1 MRETRVP
8 MNAEATVVLPSI
20 DDAGELLETTLRHS
34 PADETEIVWLGVRRG
49 RGLREAGGARA
60 SLHAGATAL
69 VRVLDRGR
77 MGSYRTG
84 ESDAG
89 ALADAVRQ
97 AIAQSRVKEPL
108 PGLPHLPCDET
119 PLAEMPALH
128 DSELASWSPA
138 DAEAWLSS
146 LPADGLIAEL
156 RWAEA
161 TVLVANS
168 RGLHRRARVTGAELA
183 VRHAAG
189 PGGGRAVHAART
201 LRAVAANDVLDR
213 ARERHGSDRSDD
225 LPAEPRAIILAPE
238 ASCALADLLNRVALS
253 ATAYSEGASLLR
265 EHLGIQVFDR
275 AVDVWD
281 DGTDP
286 VGLAFPFDLE
296 GTAKRPVALISKG
309 TPRTPALDQ
318 RQAAQLGLPPTGCS
332 ISGNDALAL
341 NLIVARGEASDSDLL
356 AAGEGGLWV
365 GWLEEVECSD
375 SQRLEFRALARGVRH
390 VRGGALAEA
399 APDALWRDSLLRLL
413 SERPLLG
420 ASRGLRL
427 SRDGYLGGILAPAMA
442 VAPGLLQPLDG
453 SSVQRTKT
461 RV

>member
-1 MRETRVP
+1 MT
-8 MNAEATVVLPSI
+8 AEPTVALPSI
-20 DDAGELLETTLRHS
+20 DDAGELLGDVLRRS
-34 PADETEIVWLGVRRG
+34 PADETEIVWLGMRRG
-49 RGLREAGGARA
+49 RGLRDASGAKASLQAGG
-60 SLHAGATAL
+60 TAL

-119 PLAEMPALH
+119 PLATMPVLH
-128 DSELASWSPA
+128 DAELASWSPA

-146 LPADGLIAEL
+146 LPAEGLTAEL
-156 RWAEA
+156 QWTEA

-168 RGLHRRARVTGAELA
+168 RGLHRRARVTAVELVA
-183 VRHAAG
+183 RHPAG
-189 PGGGRAVHAART
+189 PGGGRAENAART
-201 LRAVAANDVLDR
+201 LQAVAANEVLDR
-213 ARERHGSDRSDD
+213 ARARHGPERSDD

-253 ATAYSEGASLLR
+253 ATAYSEGTSLLR

-275 AVDVWD
+275 VVDVRD

-286 VGLAFPFDLE
+286 AGLAFPFDLE

-318 RQAAQLGLPPTGCS
+318 RQAARLGLPPTGCS
-332 ISGNDALAL
+332 ISGDDALAM
-341 NLIVARGEASDSDLL
+341 NLVVAPGQASDGDLL
-356 AAGEGGLWV
+356 AAGDGGLWV
-365 GWLEEVECSD
+365 GWLEGIECTD
-375 SQRLEFRALARGVRH
+375 SQRLEFRALARGVRC
-390 VRGGALAEA
+390 VRGGQLAEA

-420 ASRGLRL
+420 VSRGLRL

-442 VAPGLLQPLDG
+442 VAPGLLQPLEG
-453 SSVQRTKT
+453 SPVQRTKT

>member
-1 MRETRVP
+1 MT
-8 MNAEATVVLPSI
+8 AEPTVALPSI
-20 DDAGELLETTLRHS
+20 DDAGELLGDVLRRS
-34 PADETEIVWLGVRRG
+34 PADETEIVWLGMRRG
-49 RGLREAGGARA
+49 RGLRDASGAKASLQAGG
-60 SLHAGATAL
+60 TAL

-119 PLAEMPALH
+119 PLATMPVLH
-128 DSELASWSPA
+128 DAELASWSPA

-146 LPADGLIAEL
+146 LPAEGLTAEL
-156 RWAEA
+156 QWTEA
-161 TVLVANS
+161 SVLVANS
-168 RGLHRRARVTGAELA
+168 RGLHRRARVTAVELVA
-183 VRHAAG
+183 RHPAG
-189 PGGGRAVHAART
+189 PGGGRAENAART
-201 LRAVAANDVLDR
+201 LQAVAANEVLDR
-213 ARERHGSDRSDD
+213 ARARHGPERSDD

-253 ATAYSEGASLLR
+253 ATAYSEGTSLLR

-275 AVDVWD
+275 VVDVRD

-286 VGLAFPFDLE
+286 AGLAFPFDLE

-318 RQAAQLGLPPTGCS
+318 RQAARLGLPPTGCS
-332 ISGNDALAL
+332 ISGDDALAM
-341 NLIVARGEASDSDLL
+341 NLVVAPGQASDGDLL
-356 AAGEGGLWV
+356 AAGDGGLWV
-365 GWLEEVECSD
+365 GWLEGIECTD
-375 SQRLEFRALARGVRH
+375 SQRLEFRALARGVRC
-390 VRGGALAEA
+390 VRGGQLAEA

-420 ASRGLRL
+420 VSRGLRL

-442 VAPGLLQPLDG
+442 VAPGLLQPLEG
-453 SSVQRTKT
+453 SPVQRTKT